1 MRVSLAPSGGEV
13 GNGAARRGQKPA
25 GGDHEREPRWEV
37 GTEATRVVAV
47 RRRKT
52 AALECLLK
60 VESGGFVD
68 RLYVGVRET
77 DESRVSPGRL
87 GSGRM
92 GLSSTEMGRTGR
104 RGLRGIWGALLWP
117 TDIQVLVG
125 SERDKSGFDR
135 RDLG

>member
-1 MRVSLAPSGGEV
+1 M

-25 GGDHEREPRWEV
+25 RGDHEREPRWEV

-87 GSGRM
+87 GSGRV